1 MLVGW
6 DRRDTKTIVSAR
18 AVPKCRI
25 VALAG
30 LSWFRKAFVWPIG
43 ISLTLVG
50 CVHVEKQRTAPAPPL
65 ATAERRLAQ
74 AEKQRA
80 NLDTQAG
87 EFLAIAKIADEQLS
101 YGHDTE
107 AEKSS
112 ALTLYNRAT
121 ADLAANLPSL
131 IRQEQNSGTLSVKDS
146 RSGQM
151 NRLEL
156 DSGRPGEYP
165 ATYFQKILL
174 ADRVDKKGMRD
185 NVIRPGLGGRIVG
198 IHHSSEIG
206 TAPPRLEP
214 LKGIR
219 ATVTAVLDFG
229 PSGSGAIHLRLL
241 DPTKIDQV
249 VLNGKSYPLAAD
261 YTAAEASY
269 GRINETW
276 IGFMNMIRG
285 EHMRGAAGVL
295 LLQPYDSEKIP
306 VIFVHGLLSSPYAW
320 RNVANSLSVD
330 PEIRRRYQFWV
341 FSYSTGNP
349 IAYSALL
356 LRQDLAYAE
365 QTYHFNQAILIGHS
379 MGGILSRLQVT
390 NTSRVLWDGIFGPKA
405 EAVYASQPQNS
416 VLKQALIFSANP
428 EVKRV
433 IFVATPHR
441 GSTLANGSIGALGMR
456 LIRLPLKIVNAIP
469 RAAIAALTPDND
481 PKKFRPPNS
490 ITGLSPKNPLL
501 LALDKLPIEAPHN
514 SIIGDR
520 GRGDTP
526 NSSDGVVPFWSSHL
540 DSAQSELIVPTD
552 HGAMNHPRAV
562 EEMRRILLR
571 QLGSSRSQ
579 ETTRNRQSLTS
590 QQKVSPRFTFT
601 RTNQ

>member
-1 MLVGW
+1 MRL
-6 DRRDTKTIVSAR
+6 R
-18 AVPKCRI
+18 AVPQHRTI
-25 VALAG
+25 PLTRFGLSRAALA
-30 LSWFRKAFVWPIG
+30 FPIW
-43 ISLTLVG
+43 ISLTLVA
-50 CVHVEKQRTAPAPPL
+50 CVHVEKQSTAPSLVA
-65 ATAERRLAQ
+65 AERRLAQ
-74 AEKQRA
+74 AEKQSS
-80 NLDTQAG
+80 NVDGQAG

-101 YGHDTE
+101 PGHDTE

-112 ALTLYNRAT
+112 ALALYNRAT
-121 ADLAANLPSL
+121 ADLAADLPSL
-131 IRQEQNSGTLSVKDS
+131 IRQEQNSGTLSLKDPG
-146 RSGQM
+146 SGQM
-151 NRLEL
+151 NRLQLE
-156 DSGRPGEYP
+156 SERPGEYR
-165 ATYFQKILL
+165 ANYFQKILV

-185 NVIRPGLGGRIVG
+185 NVIRAGLGGPTVG
-198 IHHSSEIG
+198 IRHSSGVG

-219 ATVTAVLDFG
+219 ATVTAVLDFDR
-229 PSGSGAIHLRLL
+229 SGSGAVRLRLL

-269 GRINETW
+269 GRINEIW

-285 EHMRGAAGVL
+285 EHMRGSAGLL
-295 LLQPYDSEKIP
+295 LLQPYDPEKIP
-306 VIFVHGLLSSPYAW
+306 VIFVHGLLSSAYAW

-365 QTYHFNQAILIGHS
+365 QTYHFNQVILIGHS

-390 NTSRVLWDGIFGPKA
+390 NTGRVLWDGIFGPKA
-405 EAVYASQPQNS
+405 DRVYASQPQDS

-441 GSTLANGSIGALGMR
+441 GSTLSTGSIGALGMR
-456 LIRLPLKIVNAIP
+456 LIRLPLKVVNAIP

-481 PKKFRPPNS
+481 PKKFRAPNS
-490 ITGLSPKNPLL
+490 IAGLSPKNPLL
-501 LALDKLPIEAPHN
+501 LALDKLPLQAPHN

-526 NSSDGVVPFWSSHL
+526 NSSDGVVPYWSSHL
-540 DSAQSELIVPTD
+540 NTAQSELIVPTD

-562 EEMRRILLR
+562 EEMRQILLR
-571 QLGSSRSQ
+571 QLGSPRSKK
-579 ETTRNRQSLTS
+579 TTRKTRQSLTRE
-590 QQKVSPRFTFT
+590 QKFSPQLEFA